1 MSEFLQYKE
10 KWLVAVAA
18 NIHEWFP
25 VAVAVALA
33 RYFNSK
39 TEEAFPSVDTLADEL
54 DTDRRNAQHAL
65 DRLVRAEWL
74 TRTRSRGRGPNHYR
88 ISFPSTYYSTRSTA
102 CDDTLFNSNEAA
114 STAYHRTPDRVSA
127 HPEPRGITRPNLEE
141 LRLEPRTPRRRA
153 AQTSP
158 TSRKAGIKGTTIPK
172 GWELATP
179 HLASA
184 RQLAGWDADRAE
196 EERQKFV
203 DWHTDH
209 ETERR
214 DWSGRAAAQLWQNW
228 CRQGRTI
235 DKRDGERET
244 QTTGAIK
251 PGVQRAVNGAQRW
264 VNQQRAAA
272 AGLYVGSSSDQTK
285 LQTGHDENQE
295 G

>member
-1 MSEFLQYKE
+1 VSDFLQYKE

-39 TEEAFPSVDTLADEL
+39 TEEAFPSVDTLVDEL

-65 DRLVRAEWL
+65 DRLVRAKWL
-74 TRTRSRGRGPNHYR
+74 TRTRSRGRGPNRYR
-88 ISFPSTYYSTRSTA
+88 ISFPNTYYSTRSTA
-102 CDDTLFNSNEAA
+102 CDETLFNGNEAS
-114 STAYHRTPDRVSA
+114 STACHYTPNRVPG

-141 LRLEPRTPRRRA
+141 PRLEPRTPRRTATPR
-153 AQTSP
+153 T
-158 TSRKAGIKGTTIPK
+158 RIKRTTIPK
-172 GWELATP
+172 DWELATTL
-179 HLASA
+179 LASA

-214 DWSGRAAAQLWQNW
+214 DWLGRAAAQLWQNW
-228 CRQGRTI
+228 CRQGRRI
-235 DKRDGERET
+235 DKRDGERGR
-244 QTTGAIK
+244 QTAAAIK
-251 PGVQRAVNGAQRW
+251 PGVRRAVSGAQRW
-264 VNQQRAAA
+264 INQQKAAA
-272 AGLYVGSSSDQTK
+272 AGLYMGSGSDQTK
-285 LQTGHDENQE
+285 LQTENDESQE

>member
-1 MSEFLQYKE
+1 MNNFLQHKE

-39 TEEAFPSVDTLADEL
+39 TEEAFPSVDTLAEEL
-54 DTDRRNAQHAL
+54 DTDRRNTQRAL
-65 DRLVRAEWL
+65 DRLVKAEWL
-74 TRTRSRGRGPNHYR
+74 KCTRSRGRNPNYYR
-88 ISFPSTYYSTRSTA
+88 ISFPATYYGARSTA
-102 CDDTLFNSNEAA
+102 CDGTSFKGTEAA
-114 STAYHRTPDRVSA
+114 PTACHQTANRVPTHS
-127 HPEPRGITRPNLEE
+127 EPCAVTRPNLEE
-141 LRLEPRTPRRRA
+141 PRMEPRTPWCTAPQDNSAGVRKR
-153 AQTSP
+153 TS
-158 TSRKAGIKGTTIPK
+158 TKRTTIPK
-172 GWELATP
+172 NWELTTTL
-179 HLASA
+179 LASA

-235 DKRDGERET
+235 DKRGGVRET
-244 QTTGAIK
+244 QTAGAIK
-251 PGVQRAVNGAQRW
+251 PGVRRAVNGAQRW
-264 VNQQRAAA
+264 INQQKAAA
-272 AGLYVGSSSDQTK
+272 DGLYAVSGPDQSN
-285 LQTGHDENQE
+285 EE
-295 G
+295 